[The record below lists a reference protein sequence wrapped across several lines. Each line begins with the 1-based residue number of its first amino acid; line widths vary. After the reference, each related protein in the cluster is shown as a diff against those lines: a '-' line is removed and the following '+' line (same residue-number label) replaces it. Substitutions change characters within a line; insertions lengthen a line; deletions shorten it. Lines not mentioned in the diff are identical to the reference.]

1 MFCFVLLCVFFIC
14 PIYKD
19 PYQDSTS
26 GTEKNLPS
34 ITFLDTQVSL
44 APTLLRL
51 SVRRSHVFGFPFCQ
65 RLWYLTKRRD
75 DIAMA
80 DMVADLA
87 ANVEVHMVADMELD
101 KLIN

>member
-44 APTLLRL
+44 APTHVSWL
-51 SVRRSHVFGFPFCQ
+51 VGPSHF
-65 RLWYLTKRRD
+65 RISNLWPVT
-75 DIAMA
+75 
-80 DMVADLA
+80 
-87 ANVEVHMVADMELD
+87 VEQIK
-101 KLIN
+101 KLKK